1 MLRLAAFS
9 RVHRGEGS
17 QLPFCL
23 LSPALSCELVTSAQK
38 RGILVGRKRN
48 VKGKKNTSRN
58 VYDLAG
64 MSTLLCCSMHFVE
77 AEVNRTTGN
86 CSRGERLARWEKTLK
101 GHVSHAMSSTQG
113 ESVRTAPESPSNL
126 KLESLQPELRKQTPQ
141 MGLGLSFMQT
151 GRAMWQQSYMSDC
164 WAVPMVLNSNPKLFK
179 GSWLQQTL
187 FPYRCIQCIDTWAWK
202 DILYL
207 LLHRAKRH
215 SP

>member
-17 QLPFCL
+17 QLPFRL

-151 GRAMWQQSYMSDC
+151 GRAM
-164 WAVPMVLNSNPKLFK
+164 
-179 GSWLQQTL
+179 
-187 FPYRCIQCIDTWAWK
+187 
-202 DILYL
+202 
-207 LLHRAKRH
+207 
-215 SP
+215 